1 MPEVKEIHIEIDTE
15 ETTDTEETSDTEKT
29 TDTEAATTDAEE
41 PVDPETSTDDDAT
54 DSKEKSFTTRMR
66 EMAEAALDTV
76 KSEVKREI
84 EERISPVEES
94 ASNLTSEVKKEVET
108 IVQRVR
114 EQYETER
121 EELVSAEIA
130 KEVETAVGAVHEEY
144 KEERDR
150 LLRTA
155 AEAENTKKRLQAD
168 YQRQLKFAN
177 EGILEGMVPVLDS
190 LEAAIKSVSE
200 KVETDDVS
208 PEFATINE
216 GVLLV
221 HKQLLD
227 ALKIHGLT
235 PIEAVSK
242 TFDPNQH
249 EALLVTPSDEVPEG
263 QVIEEFR
270 RGYMLH
276 TRVLRASQVVVS
288 QGPSEI
294 EEEISDDTT
303 DDSDE
308 ADTAE

>member
-1 MPEVKEIHIEIDTE
+1 MSETKEIHIKAEIE
-15 ETTDTEETSDTEKT
+15 ESTDT
-29 TDTEAATTDAEE
+29 
-41 PVDPETSTDDDAT
+41 ETSTDDDAT

-66 EMAEAALDTV
+66 EMAEEALDKV

-94 ASNLTSEVKKEVET
+94 TSNLTAEVKKEVEA
-108 IVQRVR
+108 IIQRVR

-121 EELVSAEIA
+121 EELLRAEIE
-130 KEVETAVGAVHEEY
+130 KEVETAVEAVHEAY

-190 LEAAIKSVSE
+190 LEAAIKSVTE
-200 KVETDDVS
+200 KVEEDDVS
-208 PEFATINE
+208 PTFTTFNE
-216 GVLLV
+216 GVELV

-227 ALKIHGLT
+227 ALKIHGLV
-235 PIEAVSK
+235 PIEAVGEA
-242 TFDPNQH
+242 FDPNQH
-249 EALLVTPSDEVPEG
+249 EALLVTPSDEMPEG

-288 QGPSEI
+288 QGPPKA
-294 EEEISDDTT
+294 EETANDTADDTDDT
-303 DDSDE
+303 DETD
-308 ADTAE
+308 ATV

>member
-1 MPEVKEIHIEIDTE
+1 MAEVKKIHIETEAPETEASDDNDSIDGN
-15 ETTDTEETSDTEKT
+15 EKT
-29 TDTEAATTDAEE
+29 IVE
-41 PVDPETSTDDDAT
+41 
-54 DSKEKSFTTRMR
+54 RMR
-66 EMAEAALDTV
+66 EIAETALDTV
-76 KSEVKREI
+76 KSEVKKEI
-84 EERISPVEES
+84 EERIAPVEET
-94 ASNLTSEVKKEVET
+94 AANLSSEVKEEVEA

-121 EELVSAEIA
+121 EELLQTEIE
-130 KEVETAVGAVHEEY
+130 KEVETAVQQVHEEY
-144 KEERDR
+144 KTERDR

-190 LEAAIKSVSE
+190 LEAAIKSAAE
-200 KVETDDVS
+200 QHETSDAS
-208 PEFATINE
+208 PAFTTFNE
-216 GVLLV
+216 GVHLV

-235 PIEAVSK
+235 PIEAVGE

-249 EALLVTPSDEVPEG
+249 EALLVTASDDVPEG
-263 QVIEEFR
+263 KVIEEFR

-288 QGPSEI
+288 QGPAEAETSEDGADDI
-294 EEEISDDTT
+294 NTTDTT
-303 DDSDE
+303 E
-308 ADTAE
+308 

>member
-1 MPEVKEIHIEIDTE
+1 MAETKEIHIKAEIE
-15 ETTDTEETSDTEKT
+15 ESTDT
-29 TDTEAATTDAEE
+29 
-41 PVDPETSTDDDAT
+41 ETSTDDDAT

-66 EMAEAALDTV
+66 EMAEEALDKV
-76 KSEVKREI
+76 KSEVKKEI

-94 ASNLTSEVKKEVET
+94 ASNLTAEVKKEVEA
-108 IVQRVR
+108 IIQRVR
-114 EQYETER
+114 ERYETER
-121 EELVSAEIA
+121 EELLLAEIE
-130 KEVETAVGAVHEEY
+130 KEVETAVEAVHEKY

-190 LEAAIKSVSE
+190 LEAAIKSVTE
-200 KVETDDVS
+200 KVEEDDVS
-208 PEFATINE
+208 PTFTTFNE
-216 GVLLV
+216 GVELV

-227 ALKIHGLT
+227 ALKIHGLV
-235 PIEAVSK
+235 PIEAVGE

-249 EALLVTPSDEVPEG
+249 EALLVTPSDEMPEG

-288 QGPSEI
+288 QGPPK
-294 EEEISDDTT
+294 EEET
-303 DDSDE
+303 
-308 ADTAE
+308 ANDTADDAEATDATE